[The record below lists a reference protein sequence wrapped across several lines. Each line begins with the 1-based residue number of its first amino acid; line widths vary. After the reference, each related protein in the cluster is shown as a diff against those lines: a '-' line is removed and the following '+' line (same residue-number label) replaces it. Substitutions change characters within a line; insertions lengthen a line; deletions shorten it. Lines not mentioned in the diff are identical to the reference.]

1 MFTTMPS
8 SNHTHTTLTVVEQF
22 ILSREKQKPRPK
34 LIQKPGTDMPDTIH
48 TPTDT
53 DTDIDTLTMHI
64 LMPTVATVP
73 TDILMPTEDTEDIIT
88 ANKFS
93 DEYRISDM
101 AKGQEYQT
109 ISHLL
114 QKTIICPTEQK
125 AVFVNREKFLYIS
138 VFDSF

>member
-22 ILSREKQKPRPK
+22 ILSREKQKQKPR
-34 LIQKPGTDMPDTIH
+34 LIQRPGTDMPDTIH

-73 TDILMPTEDTEDIIT
+73 TDILTDTEDIIT

-93 DEYRISDM
+93 DEYRIKDM
-101 AKGQEYQT
+101 AKRARVPD
-109 ISHLL
+109 HLTPL
-114 QKTIICPTEQK
+114 TKTIICPTEQK
-125 AVFVNREKFLYIS
+125 AVFVNKEKFLYIS
-138 VFDSF
+138 V

>member
-8 SNHTHTTLTVVEQF
+8 SNHTHTTLTAVEQF
-22 ILSREKQKPRPK
+22 ILSREKQKPRLR
-34 LIQKPGTDMPDTIH
+34 LIQRPGTDMPDTIH

-53 DTDIDTLTMHI
+53 DTDIDI

-73 TDILMPTEDTEDIIT
+73 TGILMPMEDIPMDIIT

-101 AKGQEYQT
+101 AKKGKST
-109 ISHLL
+109 RPSH
-114 QKTIICPTEQK
+114 T
-125 AVFVNREKFLYIS
+125 S
-138 VFDSF
+138 